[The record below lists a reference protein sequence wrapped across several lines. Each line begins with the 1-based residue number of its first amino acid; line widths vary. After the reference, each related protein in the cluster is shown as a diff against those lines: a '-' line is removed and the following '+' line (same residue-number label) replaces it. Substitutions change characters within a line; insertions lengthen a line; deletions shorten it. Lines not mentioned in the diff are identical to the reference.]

1 MCYIRCIWSDE
12 LYQKERRSQLCTLH
26 IQEVGEVLEMIVS
39 GLPALGNEPIRS
51 PLWNLQMNN
60 VFKTIFECNFAP
72 VRQQKRKADP
82 EQENLTPVA
91 L

>member
-1 MCYIRCIWSDE
+1 MNCT
-12 LYQKERRSQLCTLH
+12 RRNAGPSYVPLH
-26 IQEVGEVLEMIVS
+26 IQEVGEVLEMIVVYQH
-39 GLPALGNEPIRS
+39 LGNEPIWS

-60 VFKTIFECNFAP
+60 VSKTIFECNFAP